1 MADPR
6 QPRDDA
12 PPDPGTIALGFD
24 LDSVIEEA
32 RVLVRADDPES
43 ALMLLEA
50 AMEHDPEH
58 LELQGLADLVRGQ
71 LLKHYRSLL
80 GDGSGIPRPIL
91 EVQQVMRF
99 NLPSDAGFLLAQ
111 MDGST
116 SVAEILSVCG
126 LDEFRVFRLIGRL
139 VDAGIVEIQK

>member
-1 MADPR
+1 MTDRR
-6 QPRDDA
+6 QPKA
-12 PPDPGTIALGFD
+12 IEPPDSEGPKLGFD
-24 LDSVIEEA
+24 LESVIEEA
-32 RVLVRADDPES
+32 RVLVRAGDPES

-71 LLKHYRSLL
+71 LLTHYRALL

-91 EVQQVMRF
+91 EAKQVMRF

-126 LDEFRVFRLIGRL
+126 LDEFRAYRLIGRL
-139 VDAGIVEIQK
+139 VDAGIVEIRK